1 VTDRERMVR
10 IDELDAAHAN
20 LNAGLEEDGSIPDV
34 DSAELETVPDTV
46 ED

>member
-1 VTDRERMVR
+1 MTDRERMER

-20 LNAGLEEDGSIPDV
+20 LNAGLEEDGTVRDR
-34 DSAELETVPDTV
+34 AEEPEEE